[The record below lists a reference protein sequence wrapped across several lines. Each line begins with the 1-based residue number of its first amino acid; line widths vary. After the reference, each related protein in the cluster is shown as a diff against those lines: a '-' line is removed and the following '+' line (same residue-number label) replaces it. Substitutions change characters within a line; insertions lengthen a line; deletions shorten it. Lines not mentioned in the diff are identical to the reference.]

1 MLNLRYLNL
10 IFIPTFCLLTAC
22 SWNVDDYEEV
32 KIEVKSTTDD
42 LQDYWKKKLESRKG
56 QMGHGWNKLNI
67 KPELSSGKK
76 DKTPLQL
83 LLSIS

>member
-1 MLNLRYLNL
+1 M
-10 IFIPTFCLLTAC
+10 AC

-32 KIEVKSTTDD
+32 KNEVKSTTDD

-67 KPELSSGKK
+67 KPELKALVEEGL
-76 DKTPLQL
+76 KTPLQL
-83 LLSIS
+83 LLSTIS